1 MRTKFLEIVEYLL
14 IVNRLEEPGE
24 KYWRN
29 GSRKWH
35 RLASW
40 IGVAQRPIGIPPT
53 QDLRRVCLDVAV
65 TIFDV
70 EFKTSG
76 KRLEKSSNPSRVLP
90 GLTNH
95 NNASPYV
102 MRDTANSEPAT
113 RNVPQTTT
121 NAINCWNSGSCASM
135 HHAPDTEF
143 KVHSL
148 LLLFPRA
155 FFVYPLLFRS
165 LQYIYESLYRMVR
178 NP

>member
-1 MRTKFLEIVEYLL
+1 MGPGGAHLRTTRMRTKFLEIVEYLL
-14 IVNRLEEPGE
+14 IVDHLEEPGE

-53 QDLRRVCLDVAV
+53 QDLRRVYVDVAV

-76 KRLEKSSNPSRVLP
+76 KRLEKSSNPRSRVLP

-95 NNASPYV
+95 NNASPHV
-102 MRDTANSEPAT
+102 NKVVWRELGSRNLQLQICPANL
-113 RNVPQTTT
+113 R
-121 NAINCWNSGSCASM
+121 
-135 HHAPDTEF
+135 
-143 KVHSL
+143 
-148 LLLFPRA
+148 
-155 FFVYPLLFRS
+155 
-165 LQYIYESLYRMVR
+165 
-178 NP
+178 